1 MKALV
6 VYDSVFGNTEKIARA
21 ISDGL
26 AEKGE
31 SRLVQ
36 AAKADPTEVKG
47 LDLFVVGAPTQ
58 GGRPTPAV
66 QEFLKAIPSDA
77 LKNVKTATFDT
88 RISRGGTGKFAK
100 IFGFAAKRIE
110 SELKRRGATHV
121 ISEGFSVKGREG
133 PLEDG
138 EVERAKEWAKR
149 LLS

>member
-26 AEKGE
+26 AEKGQA
-31 SRLVQ
+31 RLLQ
-36 AAKADPTEVKG
+36 AAKANLADLKG
-47 LDLFVVGAPTQ
+47 IDLLVVGAPTQ

-77 LKNVKTATFDT
+77 LKNVKIATFDT
-88 RISRGGTGKFAK
+88 RITRGGTGKFAK

-110 SELKRRGATHV
+110 SELKRRGAAQV
-121 ISEGFSVKGREG
+121 SSEGFAVKGREG